1 MTSEDWDRRYDTPRM
16 VWSAEPN
23 RFLRAEA
30 EGLAPGRALDLA
42 CGEGRNAIWL
52 ARHGWEVTGVDFS
65 AVALAK
71 ARQAA
76 DDAGVPLR
84 LVQADLADHVP
95 DPGSADLVVV
105 LYLQV
110 PAALRARVLG
120 RAADALAPG
129 GVVLVVT
136 HDLENLTA
144 GHGGPQNP
152 EVLTTPEGVAGDLRG
167 LTIEKAARVRRPV
180 STDTGEVDAIDTLV
194 RASRGAGASPGSA

>member
-1 MTSEDWDRRYDTPRM
+1 MMTSQDWDRRYDTPRM
-16 VWSAEPN
+16 VWSSEPN
-23 RFLRAEA
+23 RFLLAEV
-30 EGLAPGRALDLA
+30 EGLPAGRGLDLA

-65 AVALAK
+65 GVALAK

-76 DDAGVPLR
+76 GNAGVALR

-95 DPGSADLVVV
+95 DPASADLVVV

-110 PAALRARVLG
+110 SAPLRARVLG

-129 GVVLVVT
+129 GTMLVVA

-144 GHGGPQNP
+144 GHGGPQDP
-152 EVLTTPEGVAGDLRG
+152 DVLTTPEGVAGDLRG
-167 LTIEKAARVRRPV
+167 LVIERAERVRRPV
-180 STDTGEVDAIDTLV
+180 STDEGEAEAIDTLV
-194 RASRGAGASPGSA
+194 RAWRAH